1 MNSIRGLRYFGPSK
15 MSLINLIIHS
25 FSIIGVFKYIVI
37 FRSILIILALS
48 LIFNQSV
55 LVSSIQVF
63 ILIFNVLIFIVSLR
77 ENENALIQSK
87 DNISK
92 EIEVSQ

>member
-1 MNSIRGLRYFGPSK
+1 

>member
-1 MNSIRGLRYFGPSK
+1 
-15 MSLINLIIHS
+15 
-25 FSIIGVFKYIVI
+25 
-37 FRSILIILALS
+37 LALS